1 MEAQSSQLIQRFRD
15 TASLPR
21 LLLDGRKL
29 GDGGIGVYIDNTVQ
43 GLLERADTHIT
54 VIASQAQAERAKW
67 RRDVTWIYD
76 TSQGYSISEYLLM
89 PRRIDF
95 SRFDLY
101 HSPHYTLPFGVSIP
115 SVVTIH
121 DLIHID
127 RPEAFYYPLIAK
139 RLIKSAVARAS
150 KVIAVSAD
158 TRNAVI
164 KLTGVDPRKV
174 VHIPNAIPTFLSGV
188 GLEEPLSEAT
198 RPLFVAAD
206 ERYFVSVIS
215 NNKPHKGV
223 ADLLHAWPL
232 FVERYEKY
240 NSTGPAPRLVLAG
253 YGAEQVRG
261 DKSLSQLLT
270 RAGSVSVI
278 GSVESDLLRHLY
290 RGADALIVPSLAEG
304 FCLPALE
311 AQSVGTKVICRPVPA
326 IAELVTPDDV
336 VAKDLSVEALVEA
349 IFAATTDSKRDKNLR
364 LEHLERFSRP
374 VIAERT
380 RSVYGSAMAGNKRI
394 IMNNRPK

>member
-43 GLLERADTHIT
+43 GLLERADTQIT
-54 VIASQAQAERAKW
+54 VIASQAQAESAKW

-76 TSQGYSISEYLLM
+76 SSKGYSLSEYLLM

-115 SVVTIH
+115 SVVTVH

-139 RLIKSAVARAS
+139 RLIKSAVTRAS
-150 KVIAVSAD
+150 KVIAVSAG

-174 VHIPNAIPTFLSGV
+174 VHIPNAIPSFVSGI
-188 GLEEPLSEAT
+188 GRDEPLSEAN

-206 ERYFVSVIS
+206 ERYFVAVIS

-223 ADLLHAWPL
+223 ADLLRAWPL
-232 FVERYEKY
+232 FVERYEKF
-240 NSTGPAPRLVLAG
+240 NSTGTAPRLVLAG
-253 YGAEQVRG
+253 YGAERVKG
-261 DKSLSQLLT
+261 DRALSQLLA
-270 RAGSVSVI
+270 RAGSVSII

-311 AQSVGTKVICRPVPA
+311 AQSVGTKVVCRPVPA

-336 VAKDLSVEALVEA
+336 VARDLSVEALVEA
-349 IFAATTDSKRDKNLR
+349 ILSAAVDFKRNKTPR
-364 LEHLERFSRP
+364 LDHLARFSLP

-380 RSVYGSAMAGNKRI
+380 RSVYGSAIAGNRRI
-394 IMNNRPK
+394 IRTN

>member
-1 MEAQSSQLIQRFRD
+1 VEAQSSQLIHRFRD

-76 TSQGYSISEYLLM
+76 TSKGYSLSEYLLM

-158 TRNAVI
+158 TRTAVI

-174 VHIPNAIPTFLSGV
+174 VHIPNAIPTFLAGA

-223 ADLLHAWPL
+223 ADLLRAWPL
-232 FVERYEKY
+232 FVERYEKC

-278 GSVESDLLRHLY
+278 GAVESDLLRHLY
-290 RGADALIVPSLAEG
+290 RGADALIVASLAEG

-336 VAKDLSVEALVEA
+336 VAKDLSVEALVDA
-349 IFAATTDSKRDKNLR
+349 IFAATTDSKRGKHVR
-364 LEHLERFSRP
+364 LEHLKRFSRP

-380 RSVYGSAMAGNKRI
+380 RSVYGSAIAGNRRI